1 MKLDRIKF
9 AKLVGWLSYRFNVQI
24 HEYDDLATL
33 DQLTDVDCQPVEV
46 TGKADPATINE
57 LMRAIHAGE
66 KIAAIKAYRSMTG
79 YGLKEAK
86 DAVEAQWSNTNC
98 IDGQTLKQQMI
109 DSLKMP
115 DCMFQLETERNAVA
129 EFIGSFSHYKN

>member
-9 AKLVGWLSYRFNVQI
+9 AKLVGWLSYSFNIEI
-24 HEYDDLATL
+24 HDYDDLATL

-46 TGKADPATINE
+46 PGKADPATINE

-66 KIAAIKAYRSMTG
+66 KIAAIKAYRSVTG

-86 DAVEAQWSNTNC
+86 DAVEKDWERKYSKHELNEKLGKLNPPWDVVRFDAVKSF
-98 IDGQTLKQQMI
+98 IE
-109 DSLKMP
+109 SL
-115 DCMFQLETERNAVA
+115 
-129 EFIGSFSHYKN
+129 Y

>member
-9 AKLVGWLSYRFNVQI
+9 ARLIGAITNIANRTMSVDEIDCIDYLTEINVEPVSVPYADAAI
-24 HEYDDLATL
+24 VNDLL
-33 DQLTDVDCQPVEV
+33 
-46 TGKADPATINE
+46 KAMKD
-57 LMRAIHAGE
+57 GQ
-66 KIAAIKAYRSMTG
+66 KIAAIKAYRSLTG
-79 YGLKEAK
+79 LGLKESK
-86 DAVEAQWSNTNC
+86 DAVEAQWSHTNC

>member
-33 DQLTDVDCQPVEV
+33 DQLTDVDCQLVEV
-46 TGKADPATINE
+46 PGKADPATINE

-66 KIAAIKAYRSMTG
+66 KIAAIKAYRSVTG

-86 DAVEAQWSNTNC
+86 DAVEQYWSTEIKRTKQELYAYLNDYTEAKPLTNEQDNC
-98 IDGQTLKQQMI
+98 
-109 DSLKMP
+109 
-115 DCMFQLETERNAVA
+115 NA
-129 EFIGSFSHYKN
+129 Y

>member
-46 TGKADPATINE
+46 PGKADPATINE

-86 DAVEAQWSNTNC
+86 DAVEKDWERKYSKHELNEKLGKLNPPWDVVRFDAVKSF
-98 IDGQTLKQQMI
+98 IE
-109 DSLKMP
+109 SL
-115 DCMFQLETERNAVA
+115 
-129 EFIGSFSHYKN
+129 Y